1 MIPVKRTIALS
12 VTAIFCFASVYGMV
26 MGNVQYND
34 VMPMVGLVIG
44 YYFGKGHVDSEVR

>member
-12 VTAIFCFASVYGMV
+12 VTAIFCFASVYGMIF
-26 MGNVQYND
+26 GNVQYND

-44 YYFGKGHVDSEVR
+44 YYFGKGHSEVIK